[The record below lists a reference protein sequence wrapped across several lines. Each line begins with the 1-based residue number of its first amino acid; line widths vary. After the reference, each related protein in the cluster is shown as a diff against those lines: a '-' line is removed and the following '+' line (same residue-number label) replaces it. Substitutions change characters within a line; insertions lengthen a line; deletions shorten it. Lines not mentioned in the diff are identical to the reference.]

1 MKPLRH
7 DQGDSK
13 MRKLMLTLISA
24 TALLAGCVTI
34 NVYFP
39 AAAAQKAAEKFIGNV
54 IGPDTQPQDQ
64 APQQNPQQQPASGS
78 SSGDGSGTPLAA
90 RVLDALI
97 PAANAAEAQPNL
109 KIQTP
114 EIEAIQARMRDR
126 YHNSLESLLNSG
138 AVGFTHDGMVAVHDA
153 SKAPL
158 AQRAQ
163 MNSTVADENRDR
175 AAVYRQIA
183 IANGHPEWEQ
193 QIRQIFAKQWIDRAH
208 AGWFVQNAAGAWVG
222 K

>member
-1 MKPLRH
+1 
-7 DQGDSK
+7 
-13 MRKLMLTLISA
+13 MRTLMLTML

-39 AAAAQKAAEKFIGNV
+39 AAAAQEAADKIISNV
-54 IGPDTQPQDQ
+54 IGTDS
-64 APQQNPQQQPASGS
+64 APQNPPPEQQQPASSGS
-78 SSGDGSGTPLAA
+78 SAEGVPLAA

-97 PAANAAEAQPNL
+97 PAASAAESQPDI

-114 EIEAIQARMRDR
+114 QIEAIQSRMRARFDGT
-126 YHNSLESLLNSG
+126 LKALLDSG
-138 AVGFTHDGMVAVHDA
+138 AVGFTSDGMVAVHDA

-158 AQRAQ
+158 AQRVQ
-163 MNSTVADENRDR
+163 MNSAIADENRDR
-175 AAVYRQIA
+175 NALYQQIA
-183 IANGHPEWEQ
+183 VANGHPEWEK

-208 AGWFVQNAAGAWVG
+208 AGWYVQNGAGAWMQ

>member
-1 MKPLRH
+1 
-7 DQGDSK
+7 
-13 MRKLMLTLISA
+13 MRKLMLTLIGA

-54 IGPDTQPQDQ
+54 IGPDTQDQ
-64 APQQNPQQQPASGS
+64 APQQNPQQPASGS
-78 SSGDGSGTPLAA
+78 SSGEDHGTPLAA
-90 RVLDALI
+90 RVLDALV
-97 PAANAAEAQPNL
+97 PAANAAESQPNI

-114 EIEAIQARMRDR
+114 EIQAIQARMRDR
-126 YHNSLESLLNSG
+126 YQSSLEALLNSG
-138 AVGFTHDGMVAVHDA
+138 AVGFTDDGMVAVHDA
-153 SKAPL
+153 SRAPL

-183 IANGHPEWEQ
+183 IANGHPEWEK
-193 QIRQIFAKQWIDRAH
+193 QIRQIFARQWIDRAH
-208 AGWFVQNAAGAWVG
+208 AGWYYQDASGKWVR

>member
-1 MKPLRH
+1 
-7 DQGDSK
+7 
-13 MRKLMLTLISA
+13 MRKLMLTVIGA

-54 IGPDTQPQDQ
+54 LGPDTQPQ
-64 APQQNPQQQPASGS
+64 QQNPQQQNPGQQPASGG
-78 SSGDGSGTPLAA
+78 SSGEGAGMPLAV

-97 PAANAAEAQPNL
+97 PAANAAESQPNI

-126 YHNSLESLLNSG
+126 YHGTLKALLDSG

-158 AQRAQ
+158 AQRAL
-163 MNSTVADENRDR
+163 MNSVVADEMRVR
-175 AAVYRQIA
+175 SAVYRQIA
-183 IANGHPEWEQ
+183 IANGHPEWEK
-193 QIRQIFAKQWIDRAH
+193 QIRQIFARQWIDRAH
-208 AGWFVQNAAGAWVG
+208 AGWYYQDASGAW
-222 K
+222 KRK

>member
-1 MKPLRH
+1 
-7 DQGDSK
+7 
-13 MRKLMLTLISA
+13 MRKLILTLIGA

-54 IGPDTQPQDQ
+54 IGPDTRDQ
-64 APQQNPQQQPASGS
+64 APQQNPQQPASGS
-78 SSGDGSGTPLAA
+78 SSGEDNGTPLAV

-97 PAANAAEAQPNL
+97 PAANAAESQPNI

-114 EIEAIQARMRDR
+114 EIEAIQARMRNR
-126 YHNSLESLLNSG
+126 YQGALGALLDSG

-163 MNSTVADENRDR
+163 MNSVVADENRDR

-183 IANGHPEWEQ
+183 IANGHPEWES

-208 AGWFVQNAAGAWVG
+208 AGWYYQDASGAWRR

>member
-1 MKPLRH
+1 
-7 DQGDSK
+7 
-13 MRKLMLTLISA
+13 MRKLMLTLIGA

-54 IGPDTQPQDQ
+54 IGPDNQSQDQ
-64 APQQNPQQQPASGS
+64 LPQQNPQPPPSGS
-78 SSGDGSGTPLAA
+78 SSGDGSGTPLAE

-97 PAANAAEAQPNL
+97 PAANAAESQPNI

-126 YHNSLESLLNSG
+126 FQSSLKSLLDSG
-138 AVGFTHDGMVAVHDA
+138 AVGFTRDGMVAVHDA

-158 AQRAQ
+158 PQRAQ
-163 MNSTVADENRDR
+163 MNSAVADENRDR

-193 QIRQIFAKQWIDRAH
+193 QIRQIFARQWIDRAH
-208 AGWFVQNAAGAWVG
+208 AGWFYQDASGAW
-222 K
+222 KRK

>member
-1 MKPLRH
+1 
-7 DQGDSK
+7 
-13 MRKLMLTLISA
+13 MRKLILTVIGA

-39 AAAAQKAAEKFIGNV
+39 AAAAQKAADKIISNV
-54 IGPDTQPQDQ
+54 IGPDEQPQE
-64 APQQNPQQQPASGS
+64 QQPPASGS
-78 SSGDGSGTPLAA
+78 SSGEDQGTPLAM

-97 PAANAAEAQPNL
+97 PAANAAESQPNI

-114 EIEAIQARMRDR
+114 QIEAIQARMRDR
-126 YHNSLESLLNSG
+126 YKGSLEALLDSG

-158 AQRAQ
+158 SQRAQ
-163 MNSTVADENRDR
+163 MNSVVADENRDR
-175 AAVYRQIA
+175 AAMYRQIA
-183 IANGHPEWEQ
+183 IANGHPEWEK
-193 QIRQIFAKQWIDRAH
+193 QIRQSFAGQWIGRAH
-208 AGWFVQNAAGAWVG
+208 SGWYYQNASGKWVR

>member
-1 MKPLRH
+1 
-7 DQGDSK
+7 
-13 MRKLMLTLISA
+13 MRKLVLTLIGA
-24 TALLAGCVTI
+24 TALLVGCVTI

-54 IGPDTQPQDQ
+54 IGPDAQSHDQ
-64 APQQNPQQQPASGS
+64 SPQQDNSQQPPASGT
-78 SSGDGSGTPLAA
+78 SSGASGSGNGSGNMPLAA
-90 RVLDALI
+90 RLLNALV
-97 PAANAAEAQPNL
+97 PTASAAEMQPDI

-114 EIEAIQARMRDR
+114 EIDAIQTRMRNR
-126 YHNSLESLLNSG
+126 YDGSLKSLLDTG
-138 AVGFTHDGMVAVHDA
+138 AVGFTHDGLVAVRDA

-163 MNSTVADENRDR
+163 MNATVADENRDR
-175 AAVYRQIA
+175 TAVYRQIA
-183 IANGHPEWEQ
+183 IANGHAEWER

-208 AGWFVQNAAGAWVG
+208 SGWYYQDASGNWLR

>member
-1 MKPLRH
+1 
-7 DQGDSK
+7 
-13 MRKLMLTLISA
+13 MRKLMLTLIGA

-54 IGPDTQPQDQ
+54 IGPDNQSQDQ
-64 APQQNPQQQPASGS
+64 MPQQNPQPPPSGS
-78 SSGDGSGTPLAA
+78 SSGDGSGTPLAE

-97 PAANAAEAQPNL
+97 PAANAAESQPNI

-126 YHNSLESLLNSG
+126 FQSSLKSLLDSG
-138 AVGFTHDGMVAVHDA
+138 AVGFTRDGMVAVHDA

-158 AQRAQ
+158 PQRAQ
-163 MNSTVADENRDR
+163 MNSAVADENRDR

-208 AGWFVQNAAGAWVG
+208 AGWFYQDASGAW
-222 K
+222 KRK

>member
-1 MKPLRH
+1 
-7 DQGDSK
+7 
-13 MRKLMLTLISA
+13 MRKLMLTLIGA

-54 IGPDTQPQDQ
+54 IGPDNQSQDQ
-64 APQQNPQQQPASGS
+64 MPQQNPQPPPSGS
-78 SSGDGSGTPLAA
+78 SSGDGSGTPLAE

-97 PAANAAEAQPNL
+97 PAANAAEAQPNI

-126 YHNSLESLLNSG
+126 FQSSLKSLLDSG
-138 AVGFTHDGMVAVHDA
+138 AVGFTRDGMVAVHDA

-158 AQRAQ
+158 PQRAQ
-163 MNSTVADENRDR
+163 MNSAVADENRDR

-208 AGWFVQNAAGAWVG
+208 AGWFYQDASGAW
-222 K
+222 KRK

>member
-1 MKPLRH
+1 
-7 DQGDSK
+7 
-13 MRKLMLTLISA
+13 MRKLILTLIGA

-54 IGPDTQPQDQ
+54 IGPDTRDQ
-64 APQQNPQQQPASGS
+64 APQQNPQQPASGS
-78 SSGDGSGTPLAA
+78 SSGEDNGTPLAA

-97 PAANAAEAQPNL
+97 PAANAAESQPNI

-114 EIEAIQARMRDR
+114 EIEAIQARMRNR
-126 YHNSLESLLNSG
+126 YQGALGALLDSG

-163 MNSTVADENRDR
+163 MNSVVADENRDR

-183 IANGHPEWEQ
+183 IANGHPEWES

-208 AGWFVQNAAGAWVG
+208 AGWYYQDASGAWRR

>member
-1 MKPLRH
+1 
-7 DQGDSK
+7 
-13 MRKLMLTLISA
+13 MRKLMLTLIGA

-54 IGPDTQPQDQ
+54 IGPDNQSQDQ
-64 APQQNPQQQPASGS
+64 MPQHPQPPPSGS
-78 SSGDGSGTPLAA
+78 SSGDGSGTPLAE

-97 PAANAAEAQPNL
+97 PAANAAESQPNI

-126 YHNSLESLLNSG
+126 FQSSLKSLLDSG
-138 AVGFTHDGMVAVHDA
+138 AVGFTRDGMVAVHDA

-158 AQRAQ
+158 PQRAQ
-163 MNSTVADENRDR
+163 MNSAVADENRDR

-208 AGWFVQNAAGAWVG
+208 AGWFYQDASGAW
-222 K
+222 KRK

>member
-1 MKPLRH
+1 
-7 DQGDSK
+7 
-13 MRKLMLTLISA
+13 MRKLMLTLIGA

-54 IGPDTQPQDQ
+54 IGPDAQEQ
-64 APQQNPQQQPASGS
+64 APQQNRQQPASGS
-78 SSGDGSGTPLAA
+78 SSGEDNGTPLAV
-90 RVLDALI
+90 RVLDALV
-97 PAANAAEAQPNL
+97 PAANAAESQPNI

-126 YHNSLESLLNSG
+126 YHSSMEALLDSG

-158 AQRAQ
+158 SQRAQ
-163 MNSTVADENRDR
+163 MNSVVADENRDR

-183 IANGHPEWEQ
+183 IANGHPDWEKQIQ
-193 QIRQIFAKQWIDRAH
+193 QSFAKQWIDRAH
-208 AGWFVQNAAGAWVG
+208 AGWYYQNAAGIWVR

>member
-1 MKPLRH
+1 
-7 DQGDSK
+7 
-13 MRKLMLTLISA
+13 MRKLMLTLIGA

-54 IGPDTQPQDQ
+54 IGPDNQSQDQ
-64 APQQNPQQQPASGS
+64 MPQQNPQPPSSGS
-78 SSGDGSGTPLAA
+78 SSGDGSGTPLAE

-97 PAANAAEAQPNL
+97 PAANAAESQPNI

-126 YHNSLESLLNSG
+126 FQSSLKSLLDSG
-138 AVGFTHDGMVAVHDA
+138 AVGFTRDGMVAVHDA

-158 AQRAQ
+158 PQRAQ
-163 MNSTVADENRDR
+163 MNSAVADENRDR

-208 AGWFVQNAAGAWVG
+208 AGWFYQDASGAW
-222 K
+222 KRK

>member
-1 MKPLRH
+1 
-7 DQGDSK
+7 
-13 MRKLMLTLISA
+13 MRKLMLTLIGA

-54 IGPDTQPQDQ
+54 IGPDNQSQDQ
-64 APQQNPQQQPASGS
+64 MPQHNPQPPPSGS
-78 SSGDGSGTPLAA
+78 SSGDGSGTPLAE

-97 PAANAAEAQPNL
+97 PAANAAESQPNI

-126 YHNSLESLLNSG
+126 FQSSLKSLLDSG
-138 AVGFTHDGMVAVHDA
+138 AVGFTRDGMVAVHDA

-158 AQRAQ
+158 PQRAQ
-163 MNSTVADENRDR
+163 MNSAVADENRDR

-208 AGWFVQNAAGAWVG
+208 AGWFYQDASGAW
-222 K
+222 KRK

>member
-1 MKPLRH
+1 
-7 DQGDSK
+7 
-13 MRKLMLTLISA
+13 MRKLMLTLIGA

-54 IGPDTQPQDQ
+54 IGPDNQSQDQ
-64 APQQNPQQQPASGS
+64 MPQQNPQPPPSGS
-78 SSGDGSGTPLAA
+78 SSGDGSGTPLAE

-97 PAANAAEAQPNL
+97 PAANAAESQPNI

-126 YHNSLESLLNSG
+126 FQSSLKSLLDSG
-138 AVGFTHDGMVAVHDA
+138 AVGFTRDGMVAVHDA

-158 AQRAQ
+158 PQRAQ
-163 MNSTVADENRDR
+163 MNSAVADENRDR

-183 IANGHPEWEQ
+183 IANGHSEWEQ

-208 AGWFVQNAAGAWVG
+208 SGWFYQDASGAW
-222 K
+222 KRK

>member
-1 MKPLRH
+1 
-7 DQGDSK
+7 
-13 MRKLMLTLISA
+13 MRKLMLTLIGA

-54 IGPDTQPQDQ
+54 IGPDNQSQDQ
-64 APQQNPQQQPASGS
+64 MPQQNPQPPSSGS
-78 SSGDGSGTPLAA
+78 SSGDGSGTPLAE

-97 PAANAAEAQPNL
+97 PAANAAESQPNI

-126 YHNSLESLLNSG
+126 FQSSLKSLLDSG
-138 AVGFTHDGMVAVHDA
+138 AVGFTRDGMVAVHDA

-158 AQRAQ
+158 PQRAQ
-163 MNSTVADENRDR
+163 MNSAVADENRDR

-208 AGWFVQNAAGAWVG
+208 SGWFYQDASGAW
-222 K
+222 KRK

>member
-1 MKPLRH
+1 
-7 DQGDSK
+7 
-13 MRKLMLTLISA
+13 MRKLMLTLIGA

-54 IGPDTQPQDQ
+54 IGPDTQDQ
-64 APQQNPQQQPASGS
+64 APQQNPQQPASGS
-78 SSGDGSGTPLAA
+78 SSGEDNGMPLAM
-90 RVLDALI
+90 RVLDALV
-97 PAANAAEAQPNL
+97 PAANAAESQPNI

-114 EIEAIQARMRDR
+114 EIQAIQARMRDR
-126 YHNSLESLLNSG
+126 YQGSLEALLNSG
-138 AVGFTHDGMVAVHDA
+138 AVGFTDDGMVAVHDA
-153 SKAPL
+153 SRAPL

-183 IANGHPEWEQ
+183 IANGHPEWEK
-193 QIRQIFAKQWIDRAH
+193 QIRQIFARQWIDRAH
-208 AGWFVQNAAGAWVG
+208 AGWYYQDASGKWVR

>member
-1 MKPLRH
+1 
-7 DQGDSK
+7 
-13 MRKLMLTLISA
+13 MRKLMLTVIGA
-24 TALLAGCVTI
+24 AALLAGCVTI

-54 IGPDTQPQDQ
+54 LGPETQPQQ
-64 APQQNPQQQPASGS
+64 QPPPQQNPQPPASGS
-78 SSGDGSGTPLAA
+78 SSGDDNGTPLAA

-97 PAANAAEAQPNL
+97 PAANAAEGQPNI

-114 EIEAIQARMRDR
+114 EIEAIQSRMRDR
-126 YHNSLESLLNSG
+126 YHGIMQALLNSG

-163 MNSTVADENRDR
+163 MNSAVADENRDR

-183 IANGHPEWEQ
+183 IANGHPEWEP

-208 AGWFVQNAAGAWVG
+208 PGWYYQDASGAW
-222 K
+222 KQK

>member
-1 MKPLRH
+1 
-7 DQGDSK
+7 
-13 MRKLMLTLISA
+13 MRKLMLTML

-39 AAAAQKAAEKFIGNV
+39 AAAAQEAADKIISNV
-54 IGPDTQPQDQ
+54 IGPDG
-64 APQQNPQQQPASGS
+64 QQNPPAQPAPSGS
-78 SSGDGSGTPLAA
+78 SGNGEGVPLAA

-97 PAANAAEAQPNL
+97 PAASAAEPQPDI

-114 EIEAIQARMRDR
+114 QIEAIQSRMRARFDAT
-126 YHNSLESLLNSG
+126 LKALLDSG
-138 AVGFTHDGMVAVHDA
+138 AVGFTRDGLVAVHDA

-163 MNSTVADENRDR
+163 MNAAVADENRDR
-175 AAVYRQIA
+175 VALYQQIA
-183 IANGHPEWEQ
+183 VANGHPEWEQ
-193 QIRQIFAKQWIDRAH
+193 QIRRIFAQQWIDRAH
-208 AGWFVQNAAGAWVG
+208 PGWYYQDARGAWQR

>member
-1 MKPLRH
+1 
-7 DQGDSK
+7 
-13 MRKLMLTLISA
+13 MRKLMLTLIGT

-54 IGPDTQPQDQ
+54 IGPDNQSQDQ
-64 APQQNPQQQPASGS
+64 MPQQNPPPPSGS
-78 SSGDGSGTPLAA
+78 SSGDGSGTPLAE

-97 PAANAAEAQPNL
+97 PAANAAESQPNI

-126 YHNSLESLLNSG
+126 FQSSLKSLLDSG
-138 AVGFTHDGMVAVHDA
+138 AVGFTRDGMVAVHDA

-158 AQRAQ
+158 PQRAQ
-163 MNSTVADENRDR
+163 MNSAVADENRDR

-208 AGWFVQNAAGAWVG
+208 AGWFYQDASGAW
-222 K
+222 KRK

>member
-1 MKPLRH
+1 
-7 DQGDSK
+7 
-13 MRKLMLTLISA
+13 MRKLMLTLIGT

-54 IGPDTQPQDQ
+54 IGPDNQSQDQ
-64 APQQNPQQQPASGS
+64 MPQQNPQPPPSGS
-78 SSGDGSGTPLAA
+78 SSGDGSGTPLAE

-97 PAANAAEAQPNL
+97 PAANAAESQPNI

-126 YHNSLESLLNSG
+126 FQSSLKSLLDSG
-138 AVGFTHDGMVAVHDA
+138 AVGFTRDGMVAVHDA

-158 AQRAQ
+158 PQRAQ
-163 MNSTVADENRDR
+163 MNSAVADENRDR

-208 AGWFVQNAAGAWVG
+208 AGWFYQDASGAW
-222 K
+222 KRK